1 MRLIVLFLSFI
12 SCTAFSQNIEMVSL
26 GGVGGATDTVSRF
39 IANHI
44 AQTTPYK
51 LIVVSKTGAQ
61 HNIAYKY
68 FVDCQ
73 GPCFI
78 LTGNT
83 ILTNQTMAPI
93 GYPRKIRAIA
103 QPVHF
108 LGFTPLVV
116 LVKKQYDSFEEFI
129 RYAKVN
135 EIKFGHSG
143 QGTAGY
149 EGMEYICSFIPKCFS
164 IQYKNGSDIMRDM
177 SVGIIDV
184 YVTPSVVM
192 GSVIGNPKIHP
203 IFLIGSKIPGI
214 DLRTNSELKINKMG
228 DENWLI
234 LFHNGLVDEKIL
246 QSIQN
251 SLETLSVDL
260 YQKFPMVK
268 KKVDV
273 DRFWTQ
279 ELIKQK

>member
-1 MRLIVLFLSFI
+1 MRLIALFLALV

-26 GGVGGATDTVSRF
+26 GVAGGPTDTVSRF
-39 IANHI
+39 LANHI
-44 AQTTPYK
+44 AQTTPHR
-51 LIVVSKTGAQ
+51 LIVLSKTGAQ

-83 ILTNQTMAPI
+83 LLTNQTMAPT
-93 GYPRKIRAIA
+93 GYPRKIRSIA

-129 RYAKVN
+129 RYAKGN
-135 EIKFGHSG
+135 EVKFGHSG
-143 QGTAGY
+143 QGTSGY
-149 EGMEYICSFIPKCFS
+149 EGMEYICSFIPKCFDV
-164 IQYKNGSDIMRDM
+164 QYKNGVDIMRDM
-177 SVGIIDV
+177 SAGIIDV

-203 IFLIGSKIPGI
+203 IFLIGSKIPGNN
-214 DLRTNSELKINKMG
+214 LRSTAELKLKKVE
-228 DENWLI
+228 DENWLM
-234 LFHNGLVDEKIL
+234 LFHNGLVDEKIVK
-246 QSIQN
+246 SIQK
-251 SLETLSVDL
+251 SLETLSDDV

-268 KKVDV
+268 KKVDI

-279 ELIKQK
+279 ELIKHR